1 MIFVF
6 IFLFF
11 FLVLA
16 FRDSS
21 SLRTHFW
28 PFTPFLR
35 KLLPGVAKNFGNRF
49 FLMADPPTPRLRR
62 NRLRGYYA
70 FRERSPNGMAR
81 RATGNFQQKITK
93 ETKTLFCP
101 S

>member
-21 SLRTHFW
+21 SVRTHFW

-35 KLLPGVAKNFGNRF
+35 KILPGVAKNLEIGSFRWRI
-49 FLMADPPTPRLRR
+49 RLRR
-62 NRLRGYYA
+62 SSDVTGYADIMRLGSARPIEWRAVPREIFNRR
-70 FRERSPNGMAR
+70 
-81 RATGNFQQKITK
+81 
-93 ETKTLFCP
+93 
-101 S
+101 